1 MKTLVWTFVLMV
13 MVLAFLPSQSVG
25 LTIGEKAPLFEASS
39 TQGTIRLSD
48 FQGKKVVVLAF
59 YIKDFTPG

>member
-1 MKTLVWTFVLMV
+1 MNTLILLPVLI
-13 MVLAFLPSQSVG
+13 AFAILPTQAVG
-25 LTIGEKAPLFEASS
+25 LVIGEKAPSFEASS

-48 FQGKKVVVLAF
+48 FQGKKHVVLAF